1 MPVVA
6 FCTDIPEFHQ
16 GRILEAEYA
25 ARFPGAAVIP
35 AFAQALRNQ
44 GWDVVTG
51 DQLLDP
57 AWDSS
62 VSVHDVFIVQEESSS
77 IGRELIERGAIPAL
91 ILSGESPLYARD
103 FYRDV
108 SVPCKGF
115 PHRVL
120 FTGAHAS
127 AGSDGANHPLL
138 FPAFHTDQAPLST
151 PWAERGFMVILAGN
165 KYWRHSDIPWPA
177 RLQRFLQERR
187 DREHTS
193 WLQANQLHDERLEL
207 IAHFA
212 NQGKIDVYGVGW
224 ERRGHLPTR
233 YRQAL
238 AGLQPAG
245 AAVGYLTEHKHQLLS
260 NYRFTLTL
268 ENFVYPGYVTEK
280 IFDALISGSIPVY
293 QGAPDIEAFV
303 PREVFID
310 LRDFSSPASLEDFL
324 DNLSEADAER
334 ILEAGR
340 NFLTSNQGQQHSYE
354 NRGDYLAALVGQ
366 VAATR

>member
-1 MPVVA
+1 VPVVA
-6 FCTDIPEFHQ
+6 FCTDIAEFHQ

-51 DQLLDP
+51 DQVLDP
-57 AWDSS
+57 AWDSTM
-62 VSVHDVFIVQEESSS
+62 SVHDVFIVQEENSS
-77 IGRELIERGAIPAL
+77 IGRELIERGAIPTL

-120 FTGAHAS
+120 FTGAHAP
-127 AGSDGANHPLL
+127 AGSDGTNHPLL
-138 FPAFHTDQAPLST
+138 FPAFHTDQAPLAT
-151 PWAERGFMVILAGN
+151 PWAERGFMAILAGN

-177 RLQRFLQERR
+177 RLERFLQERR
-187 DREHTS
+187 DREYTS

-212 NQGKIDVYGVGW
+212 NQGKIDVYGAGW
-224 ERRGHLPTR
+224 DNRRHLPAR
-233 YRQAL
+233 YRERLQA
-238 AGLQPAG
+238 LQPAG
-245 AAVGYLTEHKHQLLS
+245 GTINYETKHQLLS

-280 IFDALISGSIPVY
+280 IFDALASGSIPVY
-293 QGAPDIEAFV
+293 QGAPDIEAFI
-303 PREVFID
+303 PREAFID
-310 LRDFSSPASLEDFL
+310 LRGFSSLASLEDFL
-324 DNLSEADAER
+324 DNLSEADRER
-334 ILEAGR
+334 ILEAGQ
-340 NFLTSNQGQQHSYE
+340 NFLASNQGQQHSYE
-354 NRGDYLAALVGQ
+354 NRGNFLAGLVGQ